1 MVVWTSRRM
10 LASSS
15 TTRTVCRLRIPL
27 LVIRLKGT
35 AARALSIA
43 SVVWACSSCTRGR
56 IGSLPAKTGDSP
68 MQINGRGSS
77 AVQVRRRLRIRRS
90 EPDSAMQQSPGEIPR
105 VIHGDSLLNTK
116 EAARF
121 LRVSEASI
129 RRWSDAGLLPARRV
143 GRRRERRF
151 AQADLLRFLGQ
162 PGGEKTAAAHAS
174 LAAAVIVGGLSVPL
188 RSHLAPF
195 FGTDEGGLRLTVP
208 FLAEGLKAHQPCF
221 LVATGTVL
229 ERYARA
235 LREEHEIDLGA
246 AVRGGRLTVL
256 DGPGRNPAQAIANWE
271 RLFGKALAGG
281 PAVLRVVGEMACVR
295 RMFASDAEM
304 MSFEEAFDVMA
315 KRFPGVWLCQY
326 DAREFDGEIMLRAL
340 KAHPDMYAQ
349 HLGGFLN

>member
-1 MVVWTSRRM
+1 LW
-10 LASSS
+10 
-15 TTRTVCRLRIPL
+15 
-27 LVIRLKGT
+27 
-35 AARALSIA
+35 
-43 SVVWACSSCTRGR
+43 
-56 IGSLPAKTGDSP
+56 
-68 MQINGRGSS
+68 
-77 AVQVRRRLRIRRS
+77 IRRS

-151 AQADLLRFLGQ
+151 AQADLIRFLGQ
-162 PGGEKTAAAHAS
+162 PGGEKPAAAHVNQ
-174 LAAAVIVGGLSVPL
+174 AAAVIVGGLSVPL

-208 FLAEGLKAHQPCF
+208 FLADGLKAHQPCF
-221 LVATGTVL
+221 LVATGAVL
-229 ERYARA
+229 DRYVRA

-246 AVRGGRLTVL
+246 AERGGLLTVL
-256 DGPGRNPAQAIANWE
+256 DGPGRDPAQAIANWE

-281 PAVLRVVGEMACVR
+281 PMVLRLVGEMACVR
-295 RMFASDAEM
+295 RIFPSDAEM
-304 MSFEEAFDVMA
+304 MRFEEAFDVMA